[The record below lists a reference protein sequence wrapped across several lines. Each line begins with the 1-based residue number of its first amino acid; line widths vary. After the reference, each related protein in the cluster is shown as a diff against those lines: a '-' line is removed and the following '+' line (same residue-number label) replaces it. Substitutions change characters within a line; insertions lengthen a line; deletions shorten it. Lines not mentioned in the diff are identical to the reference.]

1 MAGIRTVLMAAA
13 MLALAAT
20 TAVAANGQQ
29 APRGTLVEFQGKVY
43 INTGKSF
50 QPARLQQ
57 PVKAG
62 TRIFVGTEA
71 LASVAFPDCTLTL
84 APGKVHTITATPCA
98 ATGDLAT
105 DDDPGELPSLRNT
118 HAQWDG
124 TLSPDLELATATAT
138 PVPANYTSYAPMMPG
153 IGSSWPGIFMVGGVF
168 VGMTGYTFFDI
179 LEEPVS
185 GP

>member
-20 TAVAANGQQ
+20 TAVAASGQQ
-29 APRGTLVEFQGKVY
+29 ASRGTLVEFQGKVY

-98 ATGDLAT
+98 ARDDLAT
-105 DDDPGELPSLRNT
+105 GHEAEEFPSLRNT

-124 TLSPDLELATATAT
+124 TMSPDIEQMTATAT
-138 PVPANYTSYAPMMPG
+138 PVPANYTSNYSVMLNSVPR
-153 IGSSWPGIFMVGGVF
+153 WPGYFMVGGVF
-168 VGMTGYTFFDI
+168 VGITGYTFIDI
-179 LEEPVS
+179 LEDPVS
-185 GP
+185 RP

>member
-1 MAGIRTVLMAAA
+1 MAAT
-13 MLALAAT
+13 MLASAET
-20 TAVAANGQQ
+20 SVAAADGQRNT
-29 APRGTLVEFQGKVY
+29 RGTLVEFQGKVY

-105 DDDPGELPSLRNT
+105 DDDAGELPSLRNT

-138 PVPANYTSYAPMMPG
+138 PVPANYTSNYSVMLNS
-153 IGSSWPGIFMVGGVF
+153 GSSWPGYFMVGGVF
-168 VGMTGYTFFDI
+168 VGMTTYTFIDI